1 MQNFSAANPL
11 VFHSFQAG
19 KARQYY
25 VLQSNM
31 TQRQASQPLVVLPVP
46 EYTDFASGLTR
57 NTGWTSHS
65 AISPWRKIMLI
76 L

>member
-1 MQNFSAANPL
+1 MQNFSAAYPL

-31 TQRQASQPLVVLPVP
+31 MQRQASQPLVVLPVP
-46 EYTDFASGLTR
+46 EYTYFTSGLTR

-65 AISPWRKIMLI
+65 NVNPWQKIMLI